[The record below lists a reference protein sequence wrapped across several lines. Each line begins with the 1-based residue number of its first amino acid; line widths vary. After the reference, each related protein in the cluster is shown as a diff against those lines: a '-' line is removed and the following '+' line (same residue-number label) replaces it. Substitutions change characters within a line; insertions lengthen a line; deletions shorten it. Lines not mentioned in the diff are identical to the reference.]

1 MDKTLI
7 WKTCRV
13 YNLLWV
19 PIPSFHWIVNVIHE
33 FGYFPIVAS
42 PIFVIVILAPLYYL
56 FSNEIR
62 YSGIRMN
69 ENMPYLYGRRHW
81 IYTFIYLDG
90 SGLLEFECDY
100 DNNIKRYVRK
110 CDTE

>member
-1 MDKTLI
+1 MK
-7 WKTCRV
+7 K
-13 YNLLWV
+13 
-19 PIPSFHWIVNVIHE
+19 PIEYKPLPPECINFKGVE
-33 FGYFPIVAS
+33 FWLDQRIQ
-42 PIFVIVILAPLYYL
+42 LTPLGK
-56 FSNEIR
+56 EIR
-62 YSGIRMN
+62 YSGIRLN
-69 ENMPYLYGRRHW
+69 EDMPYLYGRRHW